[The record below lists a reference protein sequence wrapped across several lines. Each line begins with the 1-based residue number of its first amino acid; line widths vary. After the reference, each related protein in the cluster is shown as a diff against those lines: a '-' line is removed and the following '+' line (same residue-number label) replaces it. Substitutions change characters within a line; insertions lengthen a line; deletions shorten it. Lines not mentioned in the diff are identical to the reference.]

1 MKTNLTTLLVLSSTN
16 AYALCLTPS
25 TTCNFNEDYTS
36 CQLRL
41 NAERSSYEAC
51 QIRDQINQM
60 QRNQRHF
67 QSHGCQYPYT
77 ICIN

>member
-1 MKTNLTTLLVLSSTN
+1 MKKILTTLPVLSSTN
-16 AYALCLTPS
+16 AYAFCLIP
-25 TTCNFNEDYTS
+25 TCNFNEDYTS

>member
-1 MKTNLTTLLVLSSTN
+1 MKKILTTLLVLSSTN
-16 AYALCLTPS
+16 AYAFCLTPS

-60 QRNQRHF
+60 QRNQSHF